1 MGLGVC
7 RHCNASGIPV
17 DAPVCRYCVGWRPNP
32 GLMTQLG
39 VTIRR
44 AFALLLF
51 VIGVALVGLGAMKDL
66 MAAWFGFFVFLLPGS
81 GLLFRALFRPY
92 GKPPADY

>member
-32 GLMTQLG
+32 GFMTRMG
-39 VTIRR
+39 VAIRR
-44 AFALLLF
+44 AFAFLMC
-51 VIGVALVGLGAMKDL
+51 VIGVGLVGLGATKDL
-66 MAAWFGFFVFLLPGS
+66 MAAWFGLLVFLLPGGS
-81 GLLFRALFRPY
+81 LLFSALFRPY
-92 GKPPADY
+92 GKPPSDY